1 MTGMEPIWIGAA
13 AKGLTDIVVKPV
25 SEVLNRRLDEPF
37 QQLLFNIFGKYIQ
50 NYNERHGLLKVLGMT
65 EPIKLEEIYTAVQL
79 INSQG
84 IWQFDPTK
92 LEEAYRQSKE
102 RRFQPNECEKRL
114 FSPT

>member
-92 LEEAYRQSKE
+92 LEEVYRQSKE